1 MKQNIIIGILIA
13 IIVVLLYII
22 FHPSPVTQ
30 RKTESVS
37 QIASQTSL
45 EQPETVIENSAA
57 TQSNTSPLVPEFR
70 ISDEHNSN
78 NYNQQIPISPDR
90 HIKLPEQHAGIPSY
104 HTEPEQNYLL
114 TRQEQNIVAVPDDR
128 SSKNSVLPH
137 TPVVKRPKS
146 FESNLSMCMP
156 YKETMTT
163 EYMGMKMKY
172 NIEIAGWIN
181 NKCVLNFDASMLD
194 AGTTFEDTYGFE
206 PGSVEVFG
214 FAPKVRCEFTK
225 KQLLYVGD
233 NILQEKS
240 KDRKMLKDPSKI
252 EFPEMKDMSISD
264 IKLLQI
270 ILNDRACKVVNAN
283 DFIQIFQSLFEF

>member
-1 MKQNIIIGILIA
+1 MKQNIIICILIA
-13 IIVVLLYII
+13 VIVVLLYII

-30 RKTESVS
+30 RKTE
-37 QIASQTSL
+37 QASQLAPQTTL
-45 EQPETVIENSAA
+45 EQPESEIENSPQ
-57 TQSNTSPLVPEFR
+57 TRSNSSPLVPEFR
-70 ISDEHNSN
+70 INDRHNSSS
-78 NYNQQIPISPDR
+78 YNQQAESSSDKYFTNSEPQNFNR
-90 HIKLPEQHAGIPSY
+90 SY
-104 HTEPEQNYLL
+104 RAEHEQNYA
-114 TRQEQNIVAVPDDR
+114 QIPKEPNILSDR
-128 SSKNSVLPH
+128 GRDAGVSVLPPV
-137 TPVVKRPKS
+137 PVVKRQKN
-146 FESNLSMCMP
+146 FENNLSMCEP

-163 EYMGMKMKY
+163 EYMGMKMRY

-240 KDRKMLKDPSKI
+240 KDRKMLKDPNQI

>member
-1 MKQNIIIGILIA
+1 MKQNIIICILIA
-13 IIVVLLYII
+13 VIVVLLYII

-30 RKTESVS
+30 RKTE
-37 QIASQTSL
+37 QASQLAPQTTL
-45 EQPETVIENSAA
+45 EQPESFIENSPQ
-57 TQSNTSPLVPEFR
+57 TRSNSSPLVPEFR
-70 ISDEHNSN
+70 INDGHNSN
-78 NYNQQIPISPDR
+78 KYNQQSELSSDKYFTKSEPQNYNR
-90 HIKLPEQHAGIPSY
+90 SY
-104 HTEPEQNYLL
+104 RAEPEQNYS
-114 TRQEQNIVAVPDDR
+114 QIPKEPNILSDR
-128 SSKNSVLPH
+128 DRDAGASVLPH
-137 TPVVKRPKS
+137 VPVVKRQKN
-146 FESNLSMCMP
+146 FENNLSMCEP

-163 EYMGMKMKY
+163 EYMGMKMRY

-240 KDRKMLKDPSKI
+240 KDRKMLKDPNKI

>member
-1 MKQNIIIGILIA
+1 MKQNIIICILIA
-13 IIVVLLYII
+13 VIVVLLYII

-30 RKTESVS
+30 RKTE
-37 QIASQTSL
+37 QASQLAPQTTL
-45 EQPETVIENSAA
+45 EQSESDIENSPQ
-57 TQSNTSPLVPEFR
+57 TRSNSSPLVPEFR
-70 ISDEHNSN
+70 INDEHNSN
-78 NYNQQIPISPDR
+78 KYNQQTESSSDKYFTKSEPQNYNR
-90 HIKLPEQHAGIPSY
+90 SY
-104 HTEPEQNYLL
+104 RAEPEQNYA
-114 TRQEQNIVAVPDDR
+114 QNPKEPNMLSDR
-128 SSKNSVLPH
+128 DRDAGVSVLPPV
-137 TPVVKRPKS
+137 PVVKRQKS
-146 FESNLSMCMP
+146 FESNLSMCEP

-163 EYMGMKMKY
+163 EYMGMKMRY

-240 KDRKMLKDPSKI
+240 KDRKMLKDPNQI

>member
-1 MKQNIIIGILIA
+1 MKQNIVIGILIA
-13 IIVVLLYII
+13 VIVVLLYII
-22 FHPSPVTQ
+22 FHTSPITQ
-30 RKTESVS
+30 RKTEHTS
-37 QIASQTSL
+37 QIVPQTTL
-45 EQPETVIENSAA
+45 ELPESVIETSPS

-70 ISDEHNSN
+70 INDRHNLNTYKQQSESLSDKYFEKSDPQ
-78 NYNQQIPISPDR
+78 NYNR
-90 HIKLPEQHAGIPSY
+90 SY
-104 HTEPEQNYLL
+104 RAEPEQNYAKPLK
-114 TRQEQNIVAVPDDR
+114 ESNIVFKRDR
-128 SSKNSVLPH
+128 DTSASVLPPV
-137 TPVVKRPKS
+137 PVVKRQKS
-146 FESNLSMCMP
+146 FENNLSMCVP
-156 YKETMTT
+156 YKETMMT

-172 NIEIAGWIN
+172 SIEIAGWVN

-194 AGTTFEDTYGFE
+194 AGMTFEDTYGFE
-206 PGSVEVFG
+206 PDSVEVFG

-233 NILQEKS
+233 NILQEKN
-240 KDRKMLKDPSKI
+240 KDRKMLKDPNKI

>member
-1 MKQNIIIGILIA
+1 MKQNIIIGILVA

-37 QIASQTSL
+37 QIASQTPL

-57 TQSNTSPLVPEFR
+57 TLSNTSPLVPEFR
-70 ISDEHNSN
+70 INDRHNSN
-78 NYNQQIPISPDR
+78 SYNQQAESSSDKYFTNSEPQNFNR
-90 HIKLPEQHAGIPSY
+90 SY
-104 HTEPEQNYLL
+104 RAEPEQNYA
-114 TRQEQNIVAVPDDR
+114 QKPKEPNILSNRDR
-128 SSKNSVLPH
+128 DAGASVLPH
-137 TPVVKRPKS
+137 VPVVKRPKS
-146 FESNLSMCMP
+146 FESNLSMCEP

-163 EYMGMKMKY
+163 EYMGMKMRY

-181 NKCVLNFDASMLD
+181 NKCVLNFDANMLD

-206 PGSVEVFG
+206 PGTVEVFG

-240 KDRKMLKDPSKI
+240 KDRKMLKDPNQI